1 MGPAAPQ
8 YGRPV
13 KIPAIAISRLSVYA
27 RHLARL
33 KGKGT
38 EIISSGRL
46 ADMCGVNPAQIRK
59 DLGYF
64 GDFGV
69 RGVGYYVQELLFEI
83 RKILG
88 SDQQWRLGLV
98 GVGNLG
104 LALLKHREF
113 TNNGYT
119 FVAVFDKR
127 AKKIGI
133 EINRL
138 KVQPL
143 EAINYA
149 VEKKGME
156 IGVIAVKPV
165 LAQEVADILIRAGI
179 HGILNFSPVQIEC
192 PMHVSIENVDFS
204 IKLEKLCYKIKS
216 QRF

>member
-1 MGPAAPQ
+1 M
-8 YGRPV
+8 

-27 RHLARL
+27 RHLALL
-33 KGKGT
+33 KEKGT
-38 EIISSGRL
+38 EVISSGHL
-46 ADMCGVNPAQIRK
+46 ADICGVNPAQIRK

-119 FVAVFDKR
+119 FVAAFDKR
-127 AKKIGI
+127 VKKIGM
-133 EINRL
+133 EIDGL

-143 EAINYA
+143 EAINY
-149 VEKKGME
+149 VIEKKSVE

-192 PMHVSIENVDFS
+192 PTHVSIENVDFS

-216 QRF
+216 QRA

>member
-1 MGPAAPQ
+1 
-8 YGRPV
+8 V
-13 KIPAIAISRLSVYA
+13 KIPAITISRLSVYA

-204 IKLEKLCYKIKS
+204 IKLERLCYKIKS
-216 QRF
+216 QRS